1 MIGQTISH
9 YQILEKLGQGGMGVV
24 YKAQDLKLDRF
35 VALKFLPPHL
45 EQSDEEKARFI
56 QEAKAASALDHPNIC
71 AIHEIDETADG
82 QIFIAMGF
90 YEGETL
96 KQKIVGV
103 GTRHV
108 ASLQID
114 NVIDIAIQIAQGLAK
129 AHQHGIVHRDIK
141 PVNVI
146 ITKDGVA
153 KILDF
158 GLAKFAG
165 QTRLTKTG
173 TTVGTPAYMSP
184 EQINLIEVDHRTD
197 IWSLGVV
204 LYEMIANHLPFRGE
218 YEQAIMYSIVNE
230 KPEPLARYKT
240 GVSEGLQRIIDK
252 ALDKDR
258 ETRYQHIDDLMADLK
273 RERKS
278 SSSSVKPSVAIKES
292 PSKKKLWMSLSAVA
306 VLAIVAT
313 VLLLLPKRRSELNPN
328 ATFRTLPIPFTQIY
342 YPGLSQDGN
351 WVAFPAADAKGKWE
365 VYLMNTSGGEPRR
378 ITSSDSS
385 LAEIGMTDISPDG
398 SQIVYQLYNFKTQKD
413 EIYIVSSL
421 GGLSKR
427 IVEIG
432 MIPRW
437 RPDGRRI
444 GYILGPDSSPG
455 KSGKKEIWSVKPDGS
470 DNRLEFVDSVGTK
483 GYGASLSWSPDGQS
497 VAWLRT
503 FPQGYKEV
511 IVRELTTGKE
521 RQLTFDQKRIDEVCW
536 TRRDEIIFSSKKAGN
551 FNLWMVPV
559 TGGQALQITKGSGG
573 ETGMQISADRK
584 KLLYLQ
590 RDRIGYLWIA
600 NSDGSGARQITFDE
614 RLIFGSSF
622 SPDGRR
628 LLFSMFDH
636 SVSNCQI
643 YLMDRDG
650 SNRQQLTLGSGRAAG
665 AQWSPD
671 GQWITYS
678 YLPRLGPADSA
689 RVYLIAA
696 SNPSAPRL
704 IGKGTDIWWVNPK
717 TLIVSRQS
725 KNWLLSID
733 GTPPQKFYEDSTQA
747 YPILEEK
754 YVLFKDFRKGGEG
767 WWIVPVAGLNGL
779 STGPPRKILPENSF
793 VAIAPHGK
801 FLLYYA
807 TNAGEVRKMSLP
819 DGKEQP
825 FPVQISD
832 YQFLRGVGV
841 SYDDKEI
848 VYTEPRNRGK
858 LVMIENPFK

>member
-9 YQILEKLGQGGMGVV
+9 YQIIEKLGAGGMGVV

-45 EQSDEEKARFI
+45 EQSEEEKARFI

-71 AIHEIDETADG
+71 TIYEIDETADG
-82 QIFIAMGF
+82 QVFIAMGY

-96 KQKIVGV
+96 KQKVSSNQLSV
-103 GTRHV
+103 D
-108 ASLQID
+108 S
-114 NVIDIAIQIAQGLAK
+114 VIDIAIQIAQGLAK

-141 PVNVI
+141 PVNVM
-146 ITKDGVA
+146 ITKDGAA

-184 EQINLIEVDHRTD
+184 EQINLIDVDHRTD

-204 LYEMIANHLPFRGE
+204 LYEMITNHLPFRGE

-230 KPEPLARYKT
+230 APEPLARYKT
-240 GVSEGLQRIIDK
+240 GVPEGLQHIIDK

-258 ETRYQHIDDLMADLK
+258 ETRYQHVDDLLADLK

-278 SSSSVKPSVAIKES
+278 SSLFVKPSVAIKES
-292 PSKKKLWMSLSAVA
+292 RSKKKLWMSLGAVA
-306 VLAIVAT
+306 VLAIIAT
-313 VLLLLPKRRSELNPN
+313 VLLLLPQRRSELNPN
-328 ATFRTLPIPFTQIY
+328 MTFRILPIPFTDIR

-351 WVAFPAADAKGKWE
+351 WVAFPAADAKGKWG

-385 LAEIGMTDISPDG
+385 LAEIMYADISPDG
-398 SQIVYQLYNFKTQKD
+398 SQIVYNASNPKTQKY

-432 MIPRW
+432 LGPRW
-437 RPDGRRI
+437 RPDGQRI
-444 GYILGPDSSPG
+444 GYILGYGGFPS
-455 KSGKKEIWSVKPDGS
+455 KSGNKEIWSVKPDGS
-470 DNRLEFVDSVGTK
+470 DNRLEFVDSVGTNE
-483 GYGASLSWSPDGQS
+483 GLCSLSWSPDGQS

-503 FPQGYKEV
+503 FPQGHQEV
-511 IVRELTTGKE
+511 IVRELATGKE
-521 RQLTFDQKRIDEVCW
+521 RQLTFDQKSIDEVCW
-536 TRRDEIIFSSKKAGN
+536 TRRDEIIFSSNKAGN
-551 FNLWMVPV
+551 SNLWMVPV
-559 TGGQALQITKGSGG
+559 AGGLALQITKGSGG

-590 RDRIGYLWIA
+590 TNWNAYLWIA

-614 RLIFGSSF
+614 RLIFGPSF

-628 LLFSMFDH
+628 LLINMNDPNPTSSFR
-636 SVSNCQI
+636 I
-643 YLMDRDG
+643 YLMNRDG
-650 SNRQQLTLGSGRAAG
+650 SNRQQLSLDSETAYSAA
-665 AQWSPD
+665 WSSD
-671 GQWITYS
+671 GQWIAYNS
-678 YLPRLGPADSA
+678 SPGSAPMDSSN
-689 RVYLIAA
+689 VYLIAA
-696 SNPSAPRL
+696 SNPTAPRL
-704 IGKGTDIWWVNPK
+704 LGRGYRIWWINPK
-717 TLIVSRQS
+717 TLAVSRQS

-733 GTPPQKFYEDSTQA
+733 GAPPQKFYEDSTLA

-754 YVLFKDFRKGGEG
+754 YVLFKDYRKGREG
-767 WWIVPVAGLNGL
+767 WWIGPVAGLNGP
-779 STGPPRKILPENSF
+779 STGPPKKILPENFF
-793 VAIAPHGK
+793 VTIAPNGK
-801 FLLYYA
+801 FLLYL
-807 TNAGEVRKMSLP
+807 NVSEVRKMSLP
-819 DGKEQP
+819 DGKEQS
-825 FPVQISD
+825 FPVHLSEW
-832 YQFLRGVGV
+832 QFNFGIGV
-841 SYDDKEI
+841 SYDGKEI
-848 VYTEPRNRGK
+848 VYVEPRVRAK
-858 LVMIENPFK
+858 LVMIENVFK

>member
-1 MIGQTISH
+1 MVGQTISH
-9 YQILEKLGQGGMGVV
+9 YQILEKLGQGGMGIV
-24 YKAQDLKLDRF
+24 YKAQDLKLDRL

-45 EQSDEEKARFI
+45 DQSEEEKARFI

-71 AIHEIDETADG
+71 TIYEIDETVDG

-96 KQKIVGV
+96 KKKVNSNQLSVD
-103 GTRHV
+103 
-108 ASLQID
+108 S
-114 NVIDIAIQIAQGLAK
+114 VIDIAIQIAQGLGK
-129 AHQHGIVHRDIK
+129 AHQQGIVHRDIK
-141 PVNVI
+141 PVNVM
-146 ITKDGVA
+146 ITKDGAA

-184 EQINLIEVDHRTD
+184 EQINLLDVDHRTD

-204 LYEMIANHLPFRGE
+204 LYEMITNHLPFRGE
-218 YEQAIMYSIVNE
+218 YEQAVMYSIINE

-240 GVSEGLQRIIDK
+240 GVPDGLQHIIDK

-258 ETRYQHIDDLMADLK
+258 ETRYQHADDLLADLK

-292 PSKKKLWMSLSAVA
+292 LSRKKLWMRLGAVA
-306 VLAIVAT
+306 VLAIIAS
-313 VLLLLPKRRSELNPN
+313 VLILLPQRRSELNPN
-328 ATFRTLPIPFTQIY
+328 ATFRTLPIPFTEIQ
-342 YPGLSQDGN
+342 YPGLSQDGS
-351 WVAFPAADAKGKWE
+351 WVAFPAADANGKWE

-385 LAEIGMTDISPDG
+385 LAEITMTDISPDG
-398 SQIVYQLYNFKTQKD
+398 SQIVYNPFNRKTQKD

-437 RPDGRRI
+437 RPDGQRI
-444 GYILGPDSSPG
+444 GYILGPDSSPS
-455 KSGKKEIWSVKPDGS
+455 KSGKREIWSVKPDGS

-483 GYGASLSWSPDGQS
+483 GYNTSLSWSPDGQS

-511 IVRELTTGKE
+511 IVRELATGKE
-521 RQLTFDQKRIDEVCW
+521 RQLTFDQKFIDEVCW
-536 TRRDEIIFSSKKAGN
+536 TRRDEILFSSNKAGN
-551 FNLWMVPV
+551 WNLWMVPV
-559 TGGQALQITKGSGG
+559 AGGQAIQITKGTGG
-573 ETGMQISADRK
+573 ELGVQISADRK
-584 KLLYLQ
+584 KLLYL
-590 RDRIGYLWIA
+590 RTDWIGYLWIA

-614 RLIFGSSF
+614 RWIFALSF

-628 LLFSMFDH
+628 LLIGMNDPDATS
-636 SVSNCQI
+636 SSQI

-650 SNRQQLTLGSGRAAG
+650 SNRQQLSLDSERAHSA
-665 AQWSPD
+665 AWSSD
-671 GQWITYS
+671 GQWIAYS
-678 YLPRLGPADSA
+678 SSPGLTPSDSA
-689 RVYLIAA
+689 SVYLIAV

-704 IGKGTDIWWVNPK
+704 LGKGTDIWWINSKILV
-717 TLIVSRQS
+717 VSRQF

-733 GTPPQKFYEDSTQA
+733 GAPPQKFYEDSTQA

-754 YVLFKDFRKGGEG
+754 YVLFKDFRKGREG
-767 WWIVPVAGLNGL
+767 WWIVSVSGLNGP
-779 STGPPRKILPENSF
+779 STGPPQKILPENPY
-793 VAIAPHGK
+793 VTIAPNGK
-801 FLLYYA
+801 LLLYYA

-819 DGKEQP
+819 DGKNDL
-825 FPVQISD
+825 FPVQLSD
-832 YQFLRGVGV
+832 LALWGACV
-841 SYDDKEI
+841 SYDGKEI
-848 VYTEPRNRGK
+848 VYTEPRNRAK